1 MSTKIRQFIQVF
13 SGTSLIGIGISLNY
27 LANLGLGPWGVFHDG
42 LSKTLGIS
50 YGRTIIITG
59 VAVMLL
65 WIPLKQKPG
74 LGTIVDIFLVGIVAD
89 LIILNFELSDS
100 IFLSLTLIA
109 FGIIL
114 IGAGTAIYVGAD
126 LGAGPRDGVM
136 VGLETIGLKIGT
148 ARNLI
153 ELFAFLTGWLLGGLV
168 GYVTILFVIGI
179 GPVVQIVLPYVCLLY
194 TSPSPRDEKVSRMPS
209 SA

>member
-1 MSTKIRQFIQVF
+1 MWTKIRQFIQVF

-74 LGTIVDIFLVGIVAD
+74 IGTIVDIFLVGIVAD

-100 IFLSLTLIA
+100 IFLSLALIA
-109 FGIIL
+109 FGIFL

-168 GYVTILFVIGI
+168 GYVTFLFVIGI
-179 GPVVQIVLPYVCLLY
+179 GPVVQIVLPYVDM
-194 TSPSPRDEKVSRMPS
+194 RKND
-209 SA
+209 

>member
-74 LGTIVDIFLVGIVAD
+74 LGTIVDIFLVGSVAD
-89 LIILNFELSDS
+89 LIILNFEFSDS
-100 IFLSLTLIA
+100 IFLSLILIVL
-109 FGIIL
+109 GIIL
-114 IGAGTAIYVGAD
+114 IGAGTAIYIGAD
-126 LGAGPRDGVM
+126 FGAGPRDGVM
-136 VGLETIGLKIGT
+136 VGLETIGFKIGT

-153 ELFAFLTGWLLGGLV
+153 ELFAFITGWLLGGLV
-168 GYVTILFVIGI
+168 GYVTIFFVIGI
-179 GPVVQIVLPYVCLLY
+179 GPVVQIVLPYVDM
-194 TSPSPRDEKVSRMPS
+194 RKN
-209 SA
+209 A

>member
-42 LSKTLGIS
+42 LSKTFGIS

-114 IGAGTAIYVGAD
+114 IGAGTAISVGAD

-179 GPVVQIVLPYVCLLY
+179 GPVVQIVLPYVDM
-194 TSPSPRDEKVSRMPS
+194 RKND
-209 SA
+209 

>member
-1 MSTKIRQFIQVF
+1 MPRKPRQVF
-13 SGTSLIGIGISLNY
+13 QVIFGTSLIGVGISLNY

-42 LSKTLGIS
+42 LSKTIGIT

-74 LGTIVDIFLVGIVAD
+74 LGTFIDIFLVGLVAD
-89 LIILNFELSDS
+89 TIILYFEFSEN
-100 IFLSLTLIA
+100 IFLSLILILL
-109 FGIIL
+109 GIIS
-114 IGAGTAIYVGAD
+114 IGTGTAIYVGAD
-126 LGAGPRDGVM
+126 LGVGPRDGIM
-136 VGLETIGLKIGT
+136 VGLETLGIKIGT

-153 ELFAFLTGWLLGGLV
+153 ELIAFLTGWLLGGLV

-179 GPVVQIVLPYVCLLY
+179 GPVVQLVLPYVDM
-194 TSPSPRDEKVSRMPS
+194 RDSI
-209 SA
+209 

>member
-100 IFLSLTLIA
+100 IFLSLTFIA

-179 GPVVQIVLPYVCLLY
+179 GPVVQIVLPYVDM
-194 TSPSPRDEKVSRMPS
+194 RKND
-209 SA
+209 

>member
-74 LGTIVDIFLVGIVAD
+74 IGTIIDIFLVGIVAD
-89 LIILNFELSDS
+89 LIILNFKLSDS
-100 IFLSLTLIA
+100 IFLSLALIT

-179 GPVVQIVLPYVCLLY
+179 GPVVQMVLPYVDM
-194 TSPSPRDEKVSRMPS
+194 RKNV
-209 SA
+209 

>member
-179 GPVVQIVLPYVCLLY
+179 GPVVQIVFPYVDM
-194 TSPSPRDEKVSRMPS
+194 RKND
-209 SA
+209 

>member
-13 SGTSLIGIGISLNY
+13 LGTSLIGIGISLNY

-100 IFLSLTLIA
+100 IFLSLILIA

-179 GPVVQIVLPYVCLLY
+179 GPVVQMVLPYVDM
-194 TSPSPRDEKVSRMPS
+194 RKND
-209 SA
+209 

>member
-42 LSKTLGIS
+42 LAKTLGIS

-89 LIILNFELSDS
+89 LIILNFELSES

-179 GPVVQIVLPYVCLLY
+179 GPVVQMVLPYVDM
-194 TSPSPRDEKVSRMPS
+194 RKND
-209 SA
+209 

>member
-179 GPVVQIVLPYVCLLY
+179 GPVVLIVLPYVDM
-194 TSPSPRDEKVSRMPS
+194 RKND
-209 SA
+209 

>member
-1 MSTKIRQFIQVF
+1 MPRKPRQVF
-13 SGTSLIGIGISLNY
+13 QVIFGTSLIGVGISLNY

-42 LSKTLGIS
+42 LSKTIGIT

-74 LGTIVDIFLVGIVAD
+74 LGTLIDIFLVGLVAD
-89 LIILNFELSDS
+89 TIILYFEFSEN
-100 IFLSLTLIA
+100 IFLSLILILL
-109 FGIIL
+109 GIIS
-114 IGAGTAIYVGAD
+114 IGTGTAIYVGAD
-126 LGAGPRDGVM
+126 LRVGPRDGIM
-136 VGLETIGLKIGT
+136 VGLETLGIKIGT

-153 ELFAFLTGWLLGGLV
+153 ELIAFLTGWLLGGLV

-179 GPVVQIVLPYVCLLY
+179 GPVVQLVLPYVDM
-194 TSPSPRDEKVSRMPS
+194 RDSI
-209 SA
+209 

>member
-179 GPVVQIVLPYVCLLY
+179 GPVVQMVLPYVDM
-194 TSPSPRDEKVSRMPS
+194 RKND
-209 SA
+209 

>member
-179 GPVVQIVLPYVCLLY
+179 GPVSYTHLTLPTIYSV
-194 TSPSPRDEKVSRMPS
+194 
-209 SA
+209 

>member
-74 LGTIVDIFLVGIVAD
+74 IGSVVDIFLVGIVAD

-179 GPVVQIVLPYVCLLY
+179 GPVVQIVLPYVDM
-194 TSPSPRDEKVSRMPS
+194 RKND
-209 SA
+209 

>member
-27 LANLGLGPWGVFHDG
+27 LSNLGLGPWGVFHDG

-179 GPVVQIVLPYVCLLY
+179 GPVVQIVLPYVDM
-194 TSPSPRDEKVSRMPS
+194 RKND
-209 SA
+209 

>member
-89 LIILNFELSDS
+89 LIILNFELSNS

-179 GPVVQIVLPYVCLLY
+179 GPVVQMVLPYVDM
-194 TSPSPRDEKVSRMPS
+194 RKND
-209 SA
+209 

>member
-42 LSKTLGIS
+42 LSKTFGIS
-50 YGRTIIITG
+50 YGRTIIVTG

-74 LGTIVDIFLVGIVAD
+74 IGTVIDIFLVGIVAD

-179 GPVVQIVLPYVCLLY
+179 GPVVQIVLPYVDM
-194 TSPSPRDEKVSRMPS
+194 RKND
-209 SA
+209 

>member
-74 LGTIVDIFLVGIVAD
+74 LGTIVDIFLVGFVAD

-136 VGLETIGLKIGT
+136 VGLETLGLKIGT

-179 GPVVQIVLPYVCLLY
+179 GPVVQIVLPYVDM
-194 TSPSPRDEKVSRMPS
+194 RKND
-209 SA
+209 

>member
-1 MSTKIRQFIQVF
+1 MLRKPRQLFQVIF
-13 SGTSLIGIGISLNY
+13 GTSLIGVGISLNY

-42 LSKTLGIS
+42 LSKTIGIT

-74 LGTIVDIFLVGIVAD
+74 LGTLIDIFLVGLVAD
-89 LIILNFELSDS
+89 TIILYFEFSEN
-100 IFLSLTLIA
+100 IFLSLILVLL
-109 FGIIL
+109 GIIS
-114 IGAGTAIYVGAD
+114 IGTGTAIYVGAD
-126 LGAGPRDGVM
+126 LGVGPRDGIM
-136 VGLETIGLKIGT
+136 VGLETLGIKIGT

-153 ELFAFLTGWLLGGLV
+153 ELIAFLTGWILGGLV

-179 GPVVQIVLPYVCLLY
+179 GPVVQFVLPYVDMRE
-194 TSPSPRDEKVSRMPS
+194 SI
-209 SA
+209 

>member
-59 VAVMLL
+59 VAVMLR

-74 LGTIVDIFLVGIVAD
+74 IGTVVDIFLVGIVAD
-89 LIILNFELSDS
+89 LIILNFELSNS

-179 GPVVQIVLPYVCLLY
+179 GPVVQIVLPYVDM
-194 TSPSPRDEKVSRMPS
+194 RKND
-209 SA
+209 

>member
-89 LIILNFELSDS
+89 LIILNFELSDN

-136 VGLETIGLKIGT
+136 VGLETIGFKIGT

-179 GPVVQIVLPYVCLLY
+179 GPVVQIVLPYVDM
-194 TSPSPRDEKVSRMPS
+194 RKND
-209 SA
+209 

>member
-1 MSTKIRQFIQVF
+1 MWTKIRQFIQVF

-179 GPVVQIVLPYVCLLY
+179 GPVVQMVLPYVDM
-194 TSPSPRDEKVSRMPS
+194 RKND
-209 SA
+209 